1 MARTTTHASGNAP
14 QRVANAHALTAR
26 AVANARADETAR
38 PDSLF
43 KDPLAG
49 VLAGQE
55 GRENGSG
62 VSWVVVPRTRFMDDF
77 LREQYKRGV
86 RQCVVMGA
94 GMDAR
99 PFRLGL
105 NEMHFFEVDQQTIF
119 DVKEPL
125 VSRIPLQAA
134 SRQCIPALVEDR
146 NLAQMLQS
154 AGFVRELPSVW
165 ILEGL
170 MMYLNPRQAVGM
182 AETMREL
189 TAPGSALVH
198 EGLSGSGYQGIVYC
212 GAAFTGGSDDY
223 PGLWKR
229 AGFVSQVTDFGAV
242 TVDRAS
248 RSLHIQ
254 NTNRGGGMVFVT
266 ATRR

>member
-1 MARTTTHASGNAP
+1 
-14 QRVANAHALTAR
+14 
-26 AVANARADETAR
+26 
-38 PDSLF
+38 LF
-43 KDPLAG
+43 RDPLAH

-77 LREQYKRGV
+77 LREQYARGV

-125 VSRIPLQAA
+125 VAQIPLEAA
-134 SRQCIPALVEDR
+134 SRTYIPMLVEDR
-146 NLAQMLQS
+146 GLADALRR
-154 AGFVRELPSVW
+154 AGFDPAQPSAW

-170 MMYLNPRQAVGM
+170 MMYLNPRQAVAM
-182 AETMREL
+182 ADTLKEL
-189 TAPGSALVH
+189 AAPGSALVH
-198 EGLSGSGYQGIVYC
+198 EGLGGSGYQGIVYC
-212 GAAFTGGSDDY
+212 GAPFTGGSDDY

-229 AGFVSQVTDFGAV
+229 AGFVSKVTDFSAV
-242 TVDRAS
+242 TVDRGS
-248 RSLHIQ
+248 RCLRVQDSY
-254 NTNRGGGMVFVT
+254 RGGGMVFVT
-266 ATRR
+266 AVRR